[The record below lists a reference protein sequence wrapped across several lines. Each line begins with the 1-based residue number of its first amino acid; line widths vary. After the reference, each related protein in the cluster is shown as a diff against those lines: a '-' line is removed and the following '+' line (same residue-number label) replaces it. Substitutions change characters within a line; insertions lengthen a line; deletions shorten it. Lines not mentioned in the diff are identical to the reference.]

1 MRLAYDDD
9 DLDELIAARFP
20 ETRDDSDATADPALP
35 EDDDDL
41 EKINSTFR
49 LRQPEPEYPRIPRSG
64 WPPRSC
70 PAPRRPSASPA
81 TSSTLNSHGIHGIHG
96 AQRPIE

>member
-49 LRQPEPEYPRIPRSG
+49 LRQPEPEYETN
-64 WPPRSC
+64 
-70 PAPRRPSASPA
+70 PAVWLAATLMSRTRRPSASPA
-81 TSSTLNSHGIHGIHG
+81 TSSTTASRAPTSTSH
-96 AQRPIE
+96 